1 MNYNQ
6 IPASD
11 EDAQI
16 QKAYRQRPELL
27 AITSEQRGPV
37 LPHFRCSLET
47 VKGRRY
53 VERAGVAPINLQ
65 TTEMEIRDRTNAYL
79 LCQEFGVQRLTSCRA
94 VILGPKPFL
103 REGKIG
109 HGRQPTGI
117 PSHYRDRV
125 SAICLSSAQ
134 VRQED
139 IMLVNCFG
147 QRSALHFDAIVNRV
161 A

>member
-65 TTEMEIRDRTNAYL
+65 TAEMEIRDRTNAYL
-79 LCQEFGVQRLTSCRA
+79 LCQEYWGTATYIVSSRYTWTKTLSQ
-94 VILGPKPFL
+94 G
-103 REGKIG
+103 REN
-109 HGRQPTGI
+109 R
-117 PSHYRDRV
+117 S
-125 SAICLSSAQ
+125 
-134 VRQED
+134 
-139 IMLVNCFG
+139 
-147 QRSALHFDAIVNRV
+147 RSATDRYS
-161 A
+161 

>member
-79 LCQEFGVQRLTSCRA
+79 LCQEFWGTATYIVSSRYTWTKTLSQ
-94 VILGPKPFL
+94 G
-103 REGKIG
+103 REN
-109 HGRQPTGI
+109 R
-117 PSHYRDRV
+117 S
-125 SAICLSSAQ
+125 
-134 VRQED
+134 
-139 IMLVNCFG
+139 
-147 QRSALHFDAIVNRV
+147 RSATDRYS
-161 A
+161 